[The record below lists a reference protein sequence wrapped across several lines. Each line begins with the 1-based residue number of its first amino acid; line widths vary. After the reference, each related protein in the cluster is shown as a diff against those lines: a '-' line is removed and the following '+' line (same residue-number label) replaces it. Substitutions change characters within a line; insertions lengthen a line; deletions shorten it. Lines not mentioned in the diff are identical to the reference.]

1 VSYYRKITVQSRNG
15 PLLALSISA
24 ILTPARADGLA
35 DKERTMDKNRLGSA
49 EIHRL
54 KRREAEL
61 LARIEKMRQRMN
73 ETKDLDTLAFK
84 SKLYKEAQD
93 ELRRVHDKLAG
104 RESEE

>member
-1 VSYYRKITVQSRNG
+1 M
-15 PLLALSISA
+15 
-24 ILTPARADGLA
+24 
-35 DKERTMDKNRLGSA
+35 EKNRLSRA
-49 EIHRL
+49 EMQRL

-93 ELRRVHDKLAG
+93 ELRRIHDKLAG
-104 RESEE
+104 RGSEE